1 MSGAPAAPRLLA
13 YGTFALPLAML
24 SLPVYVHMPKFY
36 QEAFGVNLAALGL
49 LLLLTRLADAALDPW
64 LGYWSDRAQ
73 ARGHARLRWTGFA
86 LPVLMLG
93 LWAMFVPPDIAPSS
107 AALWLAASS
116 LLVYCSLSMV
126 QINYQVHGAEMVRA
140 PDQLTRVT
148 AWREAFTLC
157 GILLGASLPAILAAD
172 AASRAA
178 FASLAL
184 IIIGLLAACSVVTL
198 TFSPRVTRPLRQ
210 GSPDSW
216 RAALHRPLRQQA
228 FRRLALVF
236 VINGTAAAIPATL
249 VLFFVQDVLR
259 LAHLTPHFLVVYFA
273 AGALAMPLW
282 PAVAR
287 RWGKARS
294 WRLSMWL
301 ASGVFMWA
309 ALLGPGEAGAFFVI
323 CALSGLALGGDL
335 ALPPALLAELIGRQ
349 EEDPMTGSP
358 AGAFFGWWALLAK
371 LNLALAAG
379 LALPLVTWLGYR
391 PSAIESAA
399 TGTLALTGCYALLP
413 CVLKL
418 LAAWLI
424 GRTEPSTRAR

>member
-1 MSGAPAAPRLLA
+1 VSSPPAAPRLLA
-13 YGTFALPLAML
+13 YGVFALPLAML

-36 QEAFGVNLAALGL
+36 QETFGVNLAALGL

-86 LPVLMLG
+86 LPLLMLG
-93 LWAMFVPPDIAPSS
+93 LWAMFVPPDVAPAA

-116 LLVYCSLSMV
+116 LVVYCSLSMV
-126 QINYQVHGAEMVRA
+126 QINYQVHGAEMVSA

-172 AASRAA
+172 TAPRSA

-184 IIIGLLAACSVVTL
+184 IIVGLLAVCCGVTL
-198 TFSPRVTRPLRQ
+198 AFSPKAPAATRQ
-210 GSPDSW
+210 NAPDSW
-216 RAALHRPLRQQA
+216 RAALRRPLRQQA
-228 FRRLALVF
+228 FRRLGLVF

-249 VLFFVQDVLR
+249 VLFFVQDVLG
-259 LAHLTPHFLVVYFA
+259 LAHLTAHFLVVYFA

-282 PAVAR
+282 PSLAR
-287 RWGKARS
+287 RWGKART

-309 ALLGPGEAGAFFVI
+309 ALLGPGEAATFFVI

-335 ALPPALLAELIGRQ
+335 ALPPALLAELITQQDQDGK
-349 EEDPMTGSP
+349 TGSP
-358 AGAFFGWWALLAK
+358 AGAFFGWWALLTK

-391 PSAIESAA
+391 PSTEGSVAA
-399 TGTLALTGCYALLP
+399 GTFALTGCYALLP
-413 CVLKL
+413 CALKL
-418 LAAWLI
+418 LAAWLL
-424 GRTEPSTRAR
+424 GRPETACKE